1 MPDLSYAPD
10 FVLVVV
16 AAWLGAT
23 VLARTPRNAG
33 SLTFALL
40 SLGVAVW
47 GTAWIVR
54 RLSQSAAAAAFAGSV
69 TAVAGALLPALLVHL
84 VLVLAEIRPWG
95 LAKRAIVVLAY
106 VVAIVFGGVSALV
119 AENRAFGPEVRV
131 LGIPGPVLDWSWVV
145 FRVGILALAAW
156 WIWAAQ
162 TGRARTHPRPQLL
175 AMFGAVLFG
184 ALGGGVSII
193 LDEIGGPSW
202 PGTALLAS
210 AFLFAAY
217 ATFRSDLFF
226 APEAARRILSYSL
239 GGAISV
245 AIIAIAITLIADTA
259 RRGLGLDSPLPTAFA
274 LILVLALFDPAR
286 AAVREFFGPLP
297 ENAGYRRLMVALGSN
312 AMDAG
317 LGDRLDTVL
326 DELGRSIGCTS
337 LALLDSNGSRRAGT
351 VEGATEAAQLVI
363 PIDDGGQLLIGPK
376 RSGLPYTPTDWTLV
390 QQSAAFIASSL
401 TLDHVTTS
409 QAEAIIDLKHRRQE
423 LRSRETLLSASLTQ
437 ATTVDHRLDVYALG
451 PLHVEGGGVLVQKWG
466 GPKAG
471 SRQAEGIFAFLF
483 DRGERGAQKDDIIEL
498 IWPDVDL
505 GRADLAFHRTLGGLR
520 RRLSAPARIPVA
532 DVITFHNDR
541 YHLNPALI
549 RWSDIGEF
557 GERLDQAGAAN
568 EPEDV
573 LQHLEAARR
582 LYRGDYLD
590 DCPFYGDSSE
600 VEEER
605 QLLRGRYTDVLLALA
620 DGREQR
626 GDRTGAAGLFREA
639 LAVNDQRCM
648 PAEEGLRRLQA
659 PA

>member
-33 SLTFALL
+33 SRMFALL
-40 SLGVAVW
+40 SLAVAVW

-54 RLSQSAAAAAFAGSV
+54 RLSHSAEVAALAGSV

-95 LAKRAIVVLAY
+95 SVKRAVVVLAY
-106 VVAIVFGGVSALV
+106 VVAIVFGGASALV
-119 AENRAFGPEVRV
+119 EGNRAFGSEVRV
-131 LGIPGPVLDWSWVV
+131 LGIPGPVLDWSWIV
-145 FRVGILALAAW
+145 FRIGILALAAW

-162 TGRARTHPRPQLL
+162 TGRARAHPRPQLL
-175 AMFGAVLFG
+175 ATFGAVLAG
-184 ALGGGVSII
+184 ALGGGVSIV
-193 LDEIGGPSW
+193 LDEVGGPSW
-202 PGTALLAS
+202 PGTALLAT
-210 AFLFAAY
+210 AILFAAY

-239 GGAISV
+239 GGAITV
-245 AIIAIAITLIADTA
+245 AMIAIAITLFADTA
-259 RRGLGLDSPLPTAFA
+259 RRGLGLDSPLPTAIA

-286 AAVREFFGPLP
+286 AAVLDFFGPLP
-297 ENAGYRRLMVALGSN
+297 ATAGYRRLMVALGSN

-337 LALLDSNGSRRAGT
+337 LALLDSSGARRAGT
-351 VEGATEAAQLVI
+351 GGATEAAHLVI
-363 PIDDGGQLLIGPK
+363 PIEDGGQLLIGPK
-376 RSGLPYTPTDWTLV
+376 RSGLPYTPTDWALV
-390 QQSAAFIASSL
+390 QQSSAFIATSL
-401 TLDHVTTS
+401 TLDHVTSS
-409 QAEAIIDLKHRRQE
+409 QAEALNELTHRRQE
-423 LRSRETLLSASLTQ
+423 LRSREVLLSTSLTQ
-437 ATTVDHRLDVYALG
+437 ATTADHRLDVYALG
-451 PLHVEGGGVLVQKWG
+451 PLHAEGGGVFIQKWG

-483 DRGERGAQKDDIIEL
+483 DRGERGARKDDIIEL

-505 GRADLAFHRTLGGLR
+505 DRADLAFHRTLGGLR
-520 RRLSAPARIPVA
+520 RRLAASARTPAT
-532 DVITFHNDR
+532 DVITFHHDR
-541 YHLNPALI
+541 YHLNPGLI

-568 EPEDV
+568 EPGEV
-573 LQHLEAARR
+573 LHHLEAARR

-590 DCPFYGDSSE
+590 DCPFYGDSSD
-600 VEEER
+600 VEEKR

-620 DGREQR
+620 DAHEQR

-639 LAVNDQRCM
+639 LTVNDQRCV
-648 PAEEGLRRLQA
+648 PAEEGLQRLQA
-659 PA
+659 AI